1 MSGTMTALLATPPRY
16 WPGENATQADQRP
29 MRRWRVLHAC
39 DVVGLT
45 AAVAEAQVQAGM
57 RPSLLTPHGWYR
69 PPMPQRQPATALS
82 LIHEWQQV
90 RRWRNRFVNEIVEQ
104 WAEILHAHCFAAAMA
119 GLRGSSPVVYDLVS
133 PIGAGI
139 APKPG
144 AWLLRS
150 LRVAEQ
156 FALSRAAAVVVHSQ
170 AMWGEALRRGVD
182 AQDLFLVPDPVEA
195 AEFDGL
201 GGESRH
207 RAVTLF
213 APDLCKRADGRELTR
228 LLLAFATLRSEIE
241 TARLLIEVS
250 PEQSGRVTAEAAK
263 AGVADAV
270 RVIGQTERS
279 QAIGVA
285 EIIVAT
291 APADDGPSR
300 TLIEALAHGRAI
312 LAADV
317 EQNREVTPQGRGC
330 LWYRRDD
337 PRDLAGR
344 AAFLARNPDF
354 RTALAVSGRTHVQA
368 TRSAKIVARKYD
380 DVYRH
385 AFQRQ
390 HRGGLD
396 ALGQLE
402 IVRACF

>member
-1 MSGTMTALLATPPRY
+1 
-16 WPGENATQADQRP
+16 
-29 MRRWRVLHAC
+29 
-39 DVVGLT
+39 
-45 AAVAEAQVQAGM
+45 
-57 RPSLLTPHGWYR
+57 
-69 PPMPQRQPATALS
+69 
-82 LIHEWQQV
+82 
-90 RRWRNRFVNEIVEQ
+90 
-104 WAEILHAHCFAAAMA
+104 
-119 GLRGSSPVVYDLVS
+119 
-133 PIGAGI
+133 
-139 APKPG
+139 
-144 AWLLRS
+144 LLRS

-156 FALSRAAAVVVHSQ
+156 AALSRASAVVVHSQ
-170 AMWGEALRRGVD
+170 AMWAEALRRGVD

-195 AEFDGL
+195 AGFEGL
-201 GGESRH
+201 GGER
-207 RAVTLF
+207 RNPAVTLF
-213 APDLCKRADGRELTR
+213 ALDICSTADRRDLSR
-228 LLLAFATLRSEIE
+228 LLQAFTTLLSEIE

-250 PEQSGRVTAEAAK
+250 PGQAGRVMAEAAK

-270 RVIGQTERS
+270 RIIEPAER
-279 QAIGVA
+279 ARALA
-285 EIIVAT
+285 EAAIIVAA

-337 PRDLAGR
+337 ARDLAGR

-385 AFQRQ
+385 AFQRR
-390 HRGGLD
+390 HRGSMDAVGGL
-396 ALGQLE
+396 E
-402 IVRACF
+402 MVRACL